1 MEVAGEL
8 ATEHPTCK
16 VTIVHSGTH
25 LCDAGKKMHESL
37 MSGLASLPG
46 KVEVITGDKVQAEEA
61 LSFEGGPKN
70 FITTGG
76 IHVAGV
82 DMVMCAAG
90 VVPNTAFIDRSRLD
104 SKGCIVV
111 DSTLQATSLTSPGC
125 PVFALGDV
133 SHCGW
138 GRLMNAEAMAKALVK
153 NLRNVLASKP
163 LTRIYNTEGGKTQ
176 PIFTSLGRKQV
187 RHKNKLLF
195 DALH

>member
-1 MEVAGEL
+1 M
-8 ATEHPTCK
+8 
-16 VTIVHSGTH
+16 
-25 LCDAGKKMHESL
+25 CDAGKKMHESL

-104 SKGCIVV
+104 SKGYIVV